1 MLHRDHFVMLTGAR
15 QHPERA
21 TIERLST
28 EDAER
33 LGLLDASNRRRFA
46 AFNTLVPYVYPTAP
60 VERARVCAL
69 WCNWLFFFDDAH
81 DERDVN
87 GAELSLEHAL
97 EAAHHALALLHSGK
111 ATTALTPLD
120 ALLLEFRT
128 RSLELMGEAWLR
140 RFEGH
145 ARDYLLEGTMPACRH
160 WLANTTPT
168 LDAYV
173 RQREFDSAVYT
184 ACALIELAHGLR
196 LSDEVLADPDFSAL
210 NQACTRTVAFFND
223 LASYPKEV
231 LAQHNPNNLVHV
243 LAVERG
249 VPFRPAGSPADVTE
263 AVLNEAVQVV
273 NDTARA
279 VERAERRL
287 SLKFP
292 GDEHVAAYVVGI
304 RHWQRGNIESSL
316 LEPRYRAAA
325 SPFADLRPQPRPSAP
340 TVVRN

>member
-21 TIERLST
+21 AIERLST

-33 LGLLDASNRRRFA
+33 LGLLDATNRRRFA

-81 DERDVN
+81 DERQT
-87 GAELSLEHAL
+87 GGPELSLEHAL
-97 EAAHHALALLHSGK
+97 HAAHHALELLRTGT
-111 ATTALTPLD
+111 ATAEVTPLD
-120 ALLLEFRT
+120 ALLLEFRS

-145 ARDYLLEGTMPACRH
+145 ARDYLLQGTMPACRH
-160 WLANTTPT
+160 WLANTTPS
-168 LDAYV
+168 LEEYV

-196 LSDEVLADPDFSAL
+196 LSDEVLADPDFFAL

-249 VPFRPAGSPADVTE
+249 LSRTPAGSPADLIE
-263 AVLNEAVQVV
+263 AVNEAVQVV
-273 NDTARA
+273 NDAARE

-287 SLKFP
+287 SLKHP

-316 LEPRYRAAA
+316 LEPRYRAAG

-340 TVVRN
+340 VLSQPN